1 MLLNLYSRIHLWMMS
16 AYVCLSF
23 VFVVFKL
30 LSVLWRFSRSP
41 KQMFHVQALDRTVF
55 LYSRT
60 DLSKTCL
67 PLPIIHW
74 MALRAFSFSSSVSQC
89 QSDDC
94 RFPSSAVSYLRF
106 PEVSSE
112 LIRRRSE
119 TRVYI
124 TTHLWHRNLEY
135 KEWIILPFF
144 CYLVLLCPFIVWPF
158 PFLCSCSH
166 VPLSLTSATL
176 QLQLP
181 LQPQLQL
188 QLHYS
193 DSYHYTTLH
202 YHDNYH
208 YHYYYN

>member
-1 MLLNLYSRIHLWMMS
+1 MS

-41 KQMFHVQALDRTVF
+41 KQMFHVQALDRMVF

-74 MALRAFSFSSSVSQC
+74 MALKAFSFSSSVSQC

-112 LIRRRSE
+112 PGSTSQHTFDTE
-119 TRVYI
+119 T
-124 TTHLWHRNLEY
+124 LNLKNE
-135 KEWIILPFF
+135 LFF
-144 CYLVLLCPFIVWPF
+144 RFLLLGPFIVWPF

-166 VPLSLTSATL
+166 VSLSLTSTTL

-188 QLHYS
+188 QLELQLHYS
-193 DSYHYTTLH
+193 YNYHYTTLH
-202 YHDNYH
+202 YNYNYH
-208 YHYYYN
+208 YTTLHCN